1 MRAMSAVTSA
11 MVLNMSKTVAVRAPR
26 MAMGS
31 KGRSEGSKGRRTLKD
46 HSERST
52 GIEWFAG
59 TPTKRG
65 FFCDDQTISYPF
77 HESTVPEWMLIVLG
91 AGIPTICMLVGEA
104 VFIHR
109 SFEGEETKKFPFR
122 QYFARVHKTVGIFV
136 FGGFST
142 QCLTD
147 IFKFTIG
154 RLRPDFLSVCAP
166 DYSTFNCTDAMGQY
180 VYVTDYVCTGD
191 HHEIRE
197 SRLSFLSG
205 RASMSFFFMV
215 YLALYLQTRINWRQ
229 SLVLKPFLQ
238 VLAVIVAQLTMLS
251 RIYDNKN
258 HGSDVL
264 AGSVLGTIIA
274 LLVGLFVSDLFPKTL
289 WKYDQSVG
297 QEEATPKPDED
308 EERPQEMVAI
318 DNGDDGKRNLPGMT
332 TDM

>member
-31 KGRSEGSKGRRTLKD
+31 KGRILLPV
-46 HSERST
+46 
-52 GIEWFAG
+52 GILRFAG
-59 TPTKRG
+59 TPTQRG
-65 FFCDDQTISYPF
+65 FFCNDQTISYPF

-109 SFEGEETKKFPFR
+109 SSKFEGEGTKKFPFR

-147 IFKFTIG
+147 LFKFTIG

-166 DYSTFNCTDAMGQY
+166 DYSTFNCTDAMGRY

-215 YLALYLQTRINWRQ
+215 YLALYLQARINWRQ
-229 SLVLKPFLQ
+229 SMVLKPFLQ
-238 VLAVIVAQLTMLS
+238 VLAIIVAQLTMVS

-258 HGSDVL
+258 HWSDVL
-264 AGSVLGTIIA
+264 TGSVLGTIIA
-274 LLVGLFVSDLFPKTL
+274 LLVGLLVSDLFPKTL
-289 WKYDQSVG
+289 QNIDHSVV
-297 QEEATPKPDED
+297 QEETTPKQDED
-308 EERPQEMVAI
+308 EERPPEVVAT